1 MNPLKRITQFGQ
13 SIWIDYIRRDMLA
26 SEQLKRMIEE
36 DGLSGLTSNPSIF
49 QKAITESGEYDAEIK
64 ALKKKGAGSSLDAFE
79 ALALDDIRRAADI
92 LRPVYEKSE
101 GKDGFVSIEVSPVL
115 AYDTERTVAE
125 ARRLFKDADRDN
137 VMIKIPATREGI
149 PAIEQLTAEGVNVN
163 ATLLFAISRYEAV
176 ANAYI
181 SGLEKLAASKRP
193 ARESKRGGALSGV
206 ASVASF
212 FVSRIDTKV
221 DSLLAERM
229 EAARNE
235 EERAFFASLLGKAA
249 IACSKIAY
257 LKGRSIFSSKRF
269 AALEKQGAQMQR
281 LLWASTSTKNPKY
294 RDVLYVEE
302 LIGPDTVNTIP
313 PATYD
318 AFRDHGTPRESL
330 RENVLDASKTL
341 DALAKAGIDLAEITR
356 QLEDEGVKAFADSFG
371 ALLHGISEK
380 MKTM

>member
-26 SEQLKRMIEE
+26 SGQLKRMIDE

-49 QKAITESGEYDAEIK
+49 QKAITESGEYDAEIR
-64 ALKKKGAGSSLDAFE
+64 ALKKKGAGTSLDAFE

-115 AYDTERTVAE
+115 AYDAERTVAE
-125 ARRLFKDADRDN
+125 ARRLFKDAGRDN

-193 ARESKRGGALSGV
+193 AREGKRGGALSGV

-221 DSLLAERM
+221 DAVLAERM

-235 EERAFFASLLGKAA
+235 DERAFFASLLGKAA

-257 LKGRSIFSSKRF
+257 LKGRSIFSGKRF
-269 AALEKQGAQMQR
+269 AALEKQGAQKQR

-318 AFRDHGTPRESL
+318 AFRDHGAPRESL
-330 RENVLDASKTL
+330 RENVLEASKTL
-341 DALAKAGIDLAEITR
+341 DALAKAGIDIAEITR

-380 MKTM
+380 MKTV